1 MAATI
6 DVPAWIERQNVS
18 RTQILVMVLM
28 TFTTAIDGFDA
39 QMIGYVAPAVIQ
51 QFKVPPHEFT
61 SVFAIGLAGLLVG
74 CLVIAPLA
82 DWIGRR
88 RVLLG
93 SCIFF
98 GVMSLLSA
106 RADSLQSL
114 IVLRFL
120 TGLGLGGSM
129 PNAIA
134 LTAEYFPVRNRAFT
148 TMAMFCGFPLGA
160 TLGGFLAA
168 GLIPQFG
175 WPSVF
180 VVGGVL
186 PLILAVVVAV
196 TLPES
201 FRHLVLKNYPVA
213 KITAVLHRINPS
225 AVFAEGTI
233 FVVHEERAAG
243 ITVKH
248 LFREGRALGTI
259 LLWIIFFCSLLDIFF
274 LSSWLPTVLHE
285 AGLSI
290 SASVVETALF
300 QGGGVVAGLTLGLV
314 IDRAGFLK
322 VLVPVYF
329 GAGLAIG
336 SIGFAGTSLGFI
348 MIASFLS
355 GAFVIGG
362 QNSVNVLAAVFY
374 PTYIRATGIGW
385 ALGIGRFGSIVGPM
399 VGGALLHANWD
410 RKSLFMVAAVP
421 AFVAAIS
428 ALILSLTRKEIRA
441 QTEPEFRTS

>member
-1 MAATI
+1 MAAII
-6 DVPAWIERQNVS
+6 DVPAWIEQQQIS

-28 TFTTAIDGFDA
+28 TFTVAVDGFDA

-51 QFKVPPHEFT
+51 QFKVRPDEFT
-61 SVFAIGLAGLLVG
+61 SVFAIGLTGLLVG
-74 CLVIAPLA
+74 CLAIAPLA
-82 DWIGRR
+82 DWLGRK
-88 RVLLG
+88 RVLVG

-98 GVMSLLSA
+98 GVMTLLTA

-134 LTAEYFPVRNRAFT
+134 LTAEYFPSRNRAFA
-148 TMAMFCGFPLGA
+148 TMAMFSGFALGA

-168 GLIPQFG
+168 GLIAEFG

-180 VVGGVL
+180 AVGGIL
-186 PLILAVVVAV
+186 ALILAAVVAAK
-196 TLPES
+196 LPES
-201 FRHLVLKNYPVA
+201 LRHLVLKNYPAA
-213 KITAVLHRINPS
+213 KITAVLRRINPS
-225 AVFAEGTI
+225 AVFAEGTT
-233 FVVHEERAAG
+233 FVVHEEQAAG

-274 LSSWLPTVLHE
+274 LSSWLPTVLHD

-314 IDRAGFLK
+314 IDRAGFSK
-322 VLVPVYF
+322 VLIPVYI

-336 SIGFAGTSLGFI
+336 SIGFAGTSLGLI

-362 QNSVNVLAAVFY
+362 QTSVNVLAAVFY
-374 PTYIRATGIGW
+374 PTYIRATGVGW
-385 ALGIGRFGSIVGPM
+385 ALGIGRFGSIVGPV
-399 VGGALLHANWD
+399 VGGVLLQARWD
-410 RKSLFMVAAVP
+410 RQSLFMVAAVP
-421 AFVAAIS
+421 AFVAAVS
-428 ALILSLTRKEIRA
+428 ALVLSLTQGEIRA
-441 QTEPEFRTS
+441 KSDSALLVH

>member
-6 DVPAWIERQNVS
+6 DVPAWIEQQKVS

-28 TFTTAIDGFDA
+28 TFATMVDGFDA

-51 QFKVPPHEFT
+51 QFKVQPDELAP
-61 SVFAIGLAGLLVG
+61 VFAIGLMGLLVG
-74 CLVIAPLA
+74 CLAIAPLA
-82 DWIGRR
+82 DWIGRK
-88 RVLLG
+88 RVLIG
-93 SCIFF
+93 SCVFF
-98 GVMSLLSA
+98 GLMSLLTA

-114 IVLRFL
+114 IILRFL

-134 LTAEYFPVRNRAFT
+134 LTAEYFPSRNRAFA
-148 TMAMFCGFPLGA
+148 TMAMFSGFALGA
-160 TLGGFLAA
+160 SLGGFLAA
-168 GLIPQFG
+168 GLIVEFG

-180 VVGGVL
+180 FVGGVL
-186 PLILAVVVAV
+186 ALILAIVLAAK
-196 TLPES
+196 LPES
-201 FRHLVLKNYPVA
+201 FRHLVLKNYPPA
-213 KITAVLHRINPS
+213 KIIAVLRRIDPS
-225 AVFAEGTI
+225 AVFPEATT
-233 FVVHEERAAG
+233 FVVHEERAPG

-274 LSSWLPTVLHE
+274 LSSWLPTVLHD

-314 IDRAGFLK
+314 IDRAGFSK
-322 VLVPVYF
+322 VLVPVYI
-329 GAGLAIG
+329 GAGLAIA
-336 SIGFAGTSLGFI
+336 SIGFAGTSLGLI

-355 GAFVIGG
+355 GACVIGG
-362 QNSVNVLAAVFY
+362 QTSVNVLAAVFY
-374 PTYIRATGIGW
+374 PTYIRATGVGW
-385 ALGIGRFGSIVGPM
+385 ALGIGRFGSIVGPI
-399 VGGALLHANWD
+399 VGGILLHAHWD
-410 RKSLFMVAAVP
+410 RQSLFMVAALP

-428 ALILSLTRKEIRA
+428 AVVLSLTQGKITA
-441 QTEPEFRTS
+441 KNDMAVLAH

>member
-1 MAATI
+1 MATL
-6 DVPAWIERQNVS
+6 DLTAWIEQQNVS

-28 TFTTAIDGFDA
+28 TFTTAVDGFDA

-51 QFKVPPHEFT
+51 QFKVPPGEFT

-74 CLVIAPLA
+74 CLAIAPLA
-82 DWIGRR
+82 DWIGRK
-88 RVLLG
+88 RVILG

-98 GVMSLLSA
+98 GVMSILTA
-106 RADSLQSL
+106 WADSLQSL

-129 PNAIA
+129 ANAIA
-134 LTAEYFPVRNRAFT
+134 LTAEYFPSRNRAFT

-168 GLIPQFG
+168 GLIAGFG

-180 VVGGVL
+180 VVGGIL
-186 PLILAVVVAV
+186 PLILAAVVAV
-196 TLPES
+196 MLPES
-201 FRHLVLKNYPVA
+201 IRHLVLKNYPAA
-213 KITAVLHRINPS
+213 KITAVLRRINPS
-225 AVFAEGTI
+225 AVFADGTT
-233 FVVHEERAAG
+233 FVVHEEQAAG

-248 LFREGRALGTI
+248 LFRQGRAVGTI
-259 LLWIIFFCSLLDIFF
+259 LLWVIFFCSLLDIFF
-274 LSSWLPTVLHE
+274 LSSWLPTVLHD

-300 QGGGVVAGLTLGLV
+300 QGGGVVAGLLLGLV
-314 IDRAGFLK
+314 IDRTGFLK
-322 VLVPVYF
+322 VLAPVYI

-336 SIGFAGTSLGFI
+336 SIGFAGTSLGLI

-355 GAFVIGG
+355 GAFVVGG

-374 PTYIRATGIGW
+374 PTYIRATGVGW
-385 ALGIGRFGSIVGPM
+385 ALGIGRFGSIVGPI
-399 VGGALLHANWD
+399 VGGMLLQAKWD
-410 RKSLFMVAAVP
+410 RQSLFMAAAVP
-421 AFVAAIS
+421 AFVAAVS
-428 ALILSLTRKEIRA
+428 ALVLSLTQKEIMA
-441 QTEPEFRTS
+441 KSDAALLAH

>member
-1 MAATI
+1 MSTTV
-6 DVPAWIERQNVS
+6 DVPAWIEQQKVS
-18 RTQILVMVLM
+18 PTQILVMVLM

-39 QMIGYVAPAVIQ
+39 QMIGYVAPSIIR

-61 SVFAIGLAGLLVG
+61 SVFAIGLTGLLIG
-74 CLVIAPLA
+74 CLAIAPLA
-82 DWIGRR
+82 DWIGRK

-98 GVMSLLSA
+98 GVMSILTA

-134 LTAEYFPVRNRAFT
+134 LTAEYFPSRNRAFT

-168 GLIPQFG
+168 GLIPLFG

-180 VVGGVL
+180 VIGGIL
-186 PLILAVVVAV
+186 PLILAAVVAA

-201 FRHLVLKNYPVA
+201 FRFLVLKNYSTA
-213 KITAVLHRINPS
+213 KITAVLRRINPLV
-225 AVFAEGTI
+225 VFAEGTTFI
-233 FVVHEERAAG
+233 VREERTGG

-274 LSSWLPTVLHE
+274 LASWLPTVLND

-300 QGGGVVAGLTLGLV
+300 QGGGVIAGLTLGLV

-322 VLVPVYF
+322 VLVPVYI

-336 SIGFAGTSLGFI
+336 SIGFAGASLSLI

-374 PTYIRATGIGW
+374 PTYIRATGVGW
-385 ALGIGRFGSIVGPM
+385 ALGIGRFGSIVGPI
-399 VGGALLHANWD
+399 VGGVLLQAHWG
-410 RKSLFMVAAVP
+410 RTSLFIVAAVP

-428 ALILSLTRKEIRA
+428 ALILSLTRKEIKA
-441 QTEPEFRTS
+441 QNETPLLAH